1 VSVTEPTV
9 VTLVAQAREG
19 DKAAWE
25 EIVERYAPLVWRVC
39 RRYRLSD
46 QDAMDVGQNVWLL
59 LVEHL
64 RQLREPAAL
73 PGWLART
80 TQRECLRLLRSDKR
94 QLAVADAQQRQAVTE
109 VDPSTESVVLASER
123 NAALRAAFAELP
135 PDCQQLFALLT
146 QDPPLSYAEIGAR
159 MDRAVGGLGPRR
171 ARCLEKLRR
180 NSRLAGFLQPDGTL
194 REGGQP

>member
-1 VSVTEPTV
+1 VSVSEPTV
-9 VTLVAQAREG
+9 VTLVARAREG

-25 EIVERYAPLVWRVC
+25 EIVEQYAPLVWRVC

-46 QDAMDVGQNVWLL
+46 QDALDVGQNVWLL

-80 TQRECLRLLRSDKR
+80 TQRECLRLLRTDKR
-94 QLAVADAQQRQAVTE
+94 QLAVADAQLRGTATE
-109 VDPSTESVVLASER
+109 PDPSTESVVLISER

-135 PDCQQLFALLT
+135 PDCQQLFGLLT

-159 MDRAVGGLGPRR
+159 MGRAVGGLGPRR
-171 ARCLEKLRR
+171 ARCLDKLRR
-180 NSRLAGFLQPDGTL
+180 NPLLAGFVDPDGTL
-194 REGGQP
+194 KEGGQP

>member
-1 VSVTEPTV
+1 VSVSEPTV
-9 VTLVAQAREG
+9 VTLVARAREG

-25 EIVERYAPLVWRVC
+25 QIVERYAPLVWRVC
-39 RRYRLSD
+39 RRYRLSEA
-46 QDAMDVGQNVWLL
+46 DALDVGQNVWLL

-64 RQLREPAAL
+64 RELRDPAAL

-94 QLAVADAQQRQAVTE
+94 QLAVANAQQRQSVTE
-109 VDPSTESVVLASER
+109 SDPSTESVVLIAEQ

-135 PDCQQLFALLT
+135 PDCRQLFELLT

-159 MDRAVGGLGPRR
+159 MGRAVGGLGPRR
-171 ARCLEKLRR
+171 SRCLDKLRR
-180 NSRLAGFLQPDGTL
+180 NPLLAGFVEPDRKL

>member
-1 VSVTEPTV
+1 VSVSEPTV
-9 VTLVAQAREG
+9 VTLVARAREG

-46 QDAMDVGQNVWLL
+46 PDAMDVGQNVWLL

-80 TQRECLRLLRSDKR
+80 AQRECLRLLRSDKR
-94 QLAVADAQQRQAVTE
+94 QLAVADAHLREAVVE
-109 VDPSTESVVLASER
+109 PDLSTEAVVLISER
-123 NAALRAAFAELP
+123 NAALRAAFGELP
-135 PDCQQLFALLT
+135 ADCQQLFGLLT
-146 QDPPLSYAEIGAR
+146 QDPPLSYAQIGER
-159 MDRAVGGLGPRR
+159 MGRAVGGLGPRR
-171 ARCLEKLRR
+171 ARCLDKLRR
-180 NSRLAGFLQPDGTL
+180 NPLLAGFLEPDGTFK
-194 REGGQP
+194 GGQP